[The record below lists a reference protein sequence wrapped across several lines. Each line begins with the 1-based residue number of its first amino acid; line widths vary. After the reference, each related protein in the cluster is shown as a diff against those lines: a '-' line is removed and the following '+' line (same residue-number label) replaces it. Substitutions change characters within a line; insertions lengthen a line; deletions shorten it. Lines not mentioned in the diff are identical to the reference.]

1 LRATVQPRPDD
12 KANQKVNLYSPY
24 HNHKALTKRSSTHT
38 PSPSRSADDSSH
50 ITLPM
55 DVILSV
61 LGQDKRLDI
70 LRALLEAET
79 GCGVTSLSKTLSLK
93 APTVEKHLATL
104 RRIGLVKKQMT
115 LDFARER
122 WMIRGQKRVI
132 KLLNLLDEDVR
143 GLVEVGHVFEEVEKA
158 VRRQQYYKEQAAS
171 VQEMENGRKEGEK
184 LDKLLQ
190 ELGKQHTPL
199 LDEDELKKV
208 NYWINARSLGVL

>member
-1 LRATVQPRPDD
+1 MRATVQTRTTSNE
-12 KANQKVNLYSPY
+12 NQKVNLYHPN
-24 HNHKALTKRSSTHT
+24 HNYKALPKGSRTYTPPISS
-38 PSPSRSADDSSH
+38 SGDSSH
-50 ITLPM
+50 TTLPM

-61 LGQDKRLDI
+61 LGQEKRLDI

-79 GCGVTSLSKTLSLK
+79 GCGVTSLSKGLSIK
-93 APTVEKHLATL
+93 APTVEKHLVTL

-132 KLLNLLDEDVR
+132 KLLDLLDAEIR

-158 VRRQQYYKEQAAS
+158 VRRQQFYKEQAAS
-171 VQEMENGRKEGEK
+171 VQEMQNARKEGEK
-184 LDKLLQ
+184 LDKLL
-190 ELGKQHTPL
+190 EMLGKKYTTL

>member
-1 LRATVQPRPDD
+1 LRATFQTRTSGNE
-12 KANQKVNLYSPY
+12 NQKVNLYPPN
-24 HNHKALTKRSSTHT
+24 HNQKALPRGSRSHT
-38 PSPSRSADDSSH
+38 PSTGSVGDSSH
-50 ITLPM
+50 TSLPM

-79 GCGVTSLSKTLSLK
+79 GCGVTSLSKTLSIK

-132 KLLNLLDEDVR
+132 KLLDLLDAEVS

-171 VQEMENGRKEGEK
+171 VQELENARKEGEN
-184 LDKLLQ
+184 LDRLLQ
-190 ELGKQHTPL
+190 KLGKQYNGL

>member
-1 LRATVQPRPDD
+1 
-12 KANQKVNLYSPY
+12 
-24 HNHKALTKRSSTHT
+24 
-38 PSPSRSADDSSH
+38 
-50 ITLPM
+50 M

-79 GCGVTSLSKTLSLK
+79 GCGVTSLSKTLSIK
-93 APTVEKHLATL
+93 APTVEKHLSTL
-104 RRIGLVKKQMT
+104 RKIGLVKKQMT

-122 WMIRGQKRVI
+122 WMIRGHKRVV
-132 KLLNLLDEDVR
+132 KLLELLDAEVR
-143 GLVEVGHVFEEVEKA
+143 ELVEVGHVFEEVEKA

-171 VQEMENGRKEGEK
+171 VQEIENARKEGEY
-184 LDKLLQ
+184 LDMLLQ
-190 ELGKQHTPL
+190 KLGKQYVRI